1 MASYY
6 KRLILEARYKPWERS
21 WMRLGRTDTKGQ
33 VGVPYRTVIDAK
45 AAIQDL
51 DPRRNHLGGAPHT
64 RPEKPE
70 TPKVIKVNAKG
81 TEAGRASRK
90 HFADTLRQ
98 YRTDRRN
105 FDTALSKYISLEKK
119 FVAPLERLQ
128 RKRINREAAQG
139 KIKGLPKPETRS
151 KEELD
156 AINTKTA
163 AYNDRRAQREIEVEP
178 IIDAERQK
186 AQHITPSTAQ
196 TAAANDRVLTTARD
210 QAAAKGPSLPKDPK
224 PGPEPKRDKSG
235 HIVSKQSAFVST
247 NPFQLL
253 GNGTAVRRVDAHPTR
268 RERRVFTSADRKA
281 HREAENAAVRRSRE
295 RMAGV
300 TSAPVSP
307 NPLTGPVATQR
318 DTEPHVVK
326 YAKGRG
332 WANMDTKV
340 TERPRSVPGVSVK
353 TEAPSLTG
361 SGTTPGTYTVEV
373 PFTPKGKKETDFV
386 KTKKKVS
393 RGFIRQSQR
402 RAHELAG
409 GEGPS
414 HAKKVRAAMSSE
426 RQRAVPGLGS
436 NAPEHVRARRLSKE
450 ERQARNTP
458 KEEGITNFSIFL
470 GQYLTEHRYD

>member
-1 MASYY
+1 MSSYY
-6 KRLILEARYKPWERS
+6 KNLIKKMHEAGPMHMNAGFS
-21 WMRLGRTDTKGQ
+21 GPVVGSAVRTRGGKQ
-33 VGVPYRTVIDAK
+33 K
-45 AAIQDL
+45 
-51 DPRRNHLGGAPHT
+51 RND
-64 RPEKPE
+64 
-70 TPKVIKVNAKG
+70 TPKERNELL
-81 TEAGRASRK
+81 TRLRAEREKLS
-90 HFADTLRQ
+90 AD
-98 YRTDRRN
+98 
-105 FDTALSKYISLEKK
+105 E
-119 FVAPLERLQ
+119 
-128 RKRINREAAQG
+128 
-139 KIKGLPKPETRS
+139 
-151 KEELD
+151 
-156 AINTKTA
+156 INTKTA
-163 AYNDRRAQREIEVEP
+163 AYNRSRERREIEVEP

-196 TAAANDRVLTTARD
+196 TAAADDQVLTRARD

-307 NPLTGPVATQR
+307 NPLIGPVATQR

-326 YAKGRG
+326 HAKGRG

-361 SGTTPGTYTVEV
+361 SGTTPGTHTVEV